1 MWIAP
6 LKTGCNVGIMPL
18 LRYIGRQLID
28 CQNGEVMSK
37 SVNSIKTL
45 ISIREVCSITSFSRS
60 TLWKKVKEGAFPKP
74 VSLSDDGIRKAFVSD
89 EVQAWIDDRISLR
102 DQKDAA

>member
-1 MWIAP
+1 
-6 LKTGCNVGIMPL
+6 MPL
-18 LRYIGRQLID
+18 LRYNGRQLID
-28 CQNGEVMSK
+28 CRNGEAMSK
-37 SVNSIKTL
+37 SVNSIKSL